1 MKEFFIKSNGNKIN
15 IITNDDE
22 INNPTNVI
30 IHIHG
35 AGSHFQ
41 YIMDTPNCINY
52 RMDIFKKKINSVSYA
67 LEFTNH
73 GKSNFDNNL
82 GLVNDIN
89 HLINDLNMLLVHIKY
104 NLPIFI
110 IAESMGAGVC
120 IKNAIINNPK
130 ITGYIFLAPLCG
142 IADNIKPNLIMK
154 NILIY
159 GSYLYPSFILS
170 NNSVEKVCM
179 YDNYNKNKI
188 NCVYNSKD
196 FKLATGRECYNL
208 SIWIEQNTY
217 KFNDNVLIIQSTN
230 DKITCVNKTKDF
242 FYNCSAKNKELFL
255 LDNGNHTV
263 LVPRYENDYYPHIVY
278 YKIINYIN
286 IYNDT

>member
-1 MKEFFIKSNGNKIN
+1 MKEFFIKSNEKRIN
-15 IITNDDE
+15 IITNNDE
-22 INNPTNVI
+22 INNPSNVI

-41 YIMDTPNCINY
+41 HIMDTPNSINY
-52 RMDIFKKKINSVSYA
+52 RMNIFREKLNSVSYG
-67 LEFTNH
+67 LEFSNH
-73 GKSNFDNNL
+73 GKSNDFTTNNL

-89 HLINDLNMLLVHIKY
+89 DLINDLNMLLIHIKY

-130 ITGYIFLAPLCG
+130 INGYIFLAPLCG
-142 IADNIKPNLIMK
+142 IADEIKPNIIMK

-170 NNSVEKVCM
+170 NNSAEKVCM
-179 YDNYNKNKI
+179 YDKYNQNKI
-188 NCVYNSKD
+188 NCVYNNKD
-196 FKLATGRECYNL
+196 FKIATGRECYNL
-208 SIWIEQNTY
+208 SIWIESNCD
-217 KFNDNVLIIQSTN
+217 KFNDNILIIQSTN
-230 DKITCVNKTKDF
+230 DKITCVNKTKEF
-242 FYNCSAKNKELFL
+242 FYNCSSINKELFL
-255 LDNGNHTV
+255 LDEGNHTV
-263 LVPRYENDYYPHIVY
+263 LVPRYKDDYYPQIVY

-286 IYNDT
+286 SLL